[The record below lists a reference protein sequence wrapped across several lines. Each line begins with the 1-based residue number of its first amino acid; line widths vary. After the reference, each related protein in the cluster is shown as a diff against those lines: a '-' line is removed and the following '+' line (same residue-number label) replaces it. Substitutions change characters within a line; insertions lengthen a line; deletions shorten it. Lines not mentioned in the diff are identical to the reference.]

1 MSKSPR
7 CWVGLHAWH
16 IYQDQTVEA
25 LDTKLIECTRCGKRS
40 SKSSNVA
47 ARIGW
52 PGHTGS

>member
-1 MSKSPR
+1 MRKPLK
-7 CWVGLHAWH
+7 CWIGLHTWH
-16 IYQDQTVEA
+16 VYQDQTVDEP
-25 LDTKLIECTRCGKRS
+25 DTKLIECTRCGKHS

>member
-1 MSKSPR
+1 MTKSPR

-16 IYQDQTVEA
+16 VYQDPTVEE
-25 LDTKLIECTRCGKRS
+25 LDLKLIECTRCGKRS

-52 PGHTGS
+52 VGNPPT